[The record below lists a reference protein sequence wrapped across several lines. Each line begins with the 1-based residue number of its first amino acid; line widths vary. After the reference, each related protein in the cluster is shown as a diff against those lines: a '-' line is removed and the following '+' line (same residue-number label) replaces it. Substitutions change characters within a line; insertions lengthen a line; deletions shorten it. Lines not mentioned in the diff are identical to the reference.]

1 MISGNLCGYMFIPRG
16 VELVRLV
23 DTPGGNIIHVVYSIY
38 SVVGMLR
45 RCVPEP

>member
-1 MISGNLCGYMFIPRG
+1 MFIPRG

-38 SVVGMLR
+38 SVYLGDGELLEAV
-45 RCVPEP
+45 